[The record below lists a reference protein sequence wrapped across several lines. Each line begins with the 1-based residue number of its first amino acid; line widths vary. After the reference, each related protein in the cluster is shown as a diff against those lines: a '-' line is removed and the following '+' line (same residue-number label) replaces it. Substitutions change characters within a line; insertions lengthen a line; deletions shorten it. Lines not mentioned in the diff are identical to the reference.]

1 MNKVPYTKQIQTFAA
16 QISILKQRGMTFC
29 NETDAEAWLKRVSY
43 YRMSGYWYPLLA
55 DRENHIFKQGATFE
69 QAVMLYEFDSHLR
82 RVMSSYLER
91 IEVAVRTQ
99 MAYVMSMAK
108 GGHWFEDATLFS
120 NVQTHTKTLQ
130 SVMDEFNRSDEQFV
144 RAFKRKYSDPLPPSW
159 MTIEITSFGTMSI
172 LYQQLKPGLPKRD
185 VASAFGVSDTV
196 FESWLHTLVCVR
208 NNCAHHARLWNH
220 TLGVRPLMP
229 RSPHYSFIPQPAS
242 GTQRVYFIL
251 AIVRYLMNIID
262 PKNTLSQDIAQLFDE
277 NPLVYPGALGF
288 PKDWQNEPLW
298 QSILWL
304 P

>member
-120 NVQTHTKTLQ
+120 ILCHKTLHN
-130 SVMDEFNRSDEQFV
+130 SSMRI
-144 RAFKRKYSDPLPPSW
+144 RL
-159 MTIEITSFGTMSI
+159 SI
-172 LYQQLKPGLPKRD
+172 LALLDFRKIGKTSRCGSPSYGCLKLLN
-185 VASAFGVSDTV
+185 STFS
-196 FESWLHTLVCVR
+196 
-208 NNCAHHARLWNH
+208 
-220 TLGVRPLMP
+220 
-229 RSPHYSFIPQPAS
+229 
-242 GTQRVYFIL
+242 
-251 AIVRYLMNIID
+251 
-262 PKNTLSQDIAQLFDE
+262 
-277 NPLVYPGALGF
+277 
-288 PKDWQNEPLW
+288 
-298 QSILWL
+298 
-304 P
+304 